1 MAAFHESPPAMSE
14 RHQSLHD
21 AAPDV
26 VSRTS
31 PILRNVG
38 LFLALV
44 STSAATVIGWLA
56 LGVETTSTSCG
67 ASGCADLAASPFA
80 TLLGVP
86 VLAFAAGLHAV
97 LWLLLFVRLFIR
109 RPAALH
115 AAAFGLAA
123 VLLLGTAIY
132 LVLGLV
138 SGAPCALCLT
148 LHALAITASVGVYV
162 SGIGMPVVPTESP
175 TQRLTIFLAL
185 GASVLVIALAFLGN
199 HRASATTAA
208 TIDHTRWLSTVC
220 EPTTCPPSATIPDG
234 ERPEAAVVLSDPP
247 DQPTLTLWVD
257 LECPACRREILG
269 MKDQLSDLVTTRRAG
284 LSLVLAVDSQACD
297 PARRGGD
304 LAQCEAPAALICAAR
319 YGAGPSGLSYLLW
332 ELSAAPGYF
341 SLEDR
346 RRWLIQHVDRDAAQ
360 CLDDELRLGRHGELA
375 RHASAARNL
384 ATFAASSPGC
394 DANSDSAWWC
404 FQSTPSMVIVLPS
417 GARSPA
423 PLSVAR
429 ELALG
434 RLTGPVRSQ
443 LLDHCLGAP

>member
-1 MAAFHESPPAMSE
+1 MAAFHDSPPAMPE
-14 RHQSLHD
+14 RH
-21 AAPDV
+21 DV
-26 VSRTS
+26 LQDVYPSVLSRTK
-31 PILRNVG
+31 PLFRKVG
-38 LFLALV
+38 LALALA

-80 TLLGVP
+80 TLFGLP
-86 VLAFAAGLHAV
+86 VLAFATALHAV
-97 LWLLLFVRLFIR
+97 LWLLLFVRLVAP

-115 AAAFGLAA
+115 AAAFALAA
-123 VLLLGTAIY
+123 ILLLGTAIY

-162 SGIGMPVVPTESP
+162 SGIGLPVVPSDSP
-175 TQRLTIFLAL
+175 SQRLTLFIAL
-185 GASVLVIALAFLGN
+185 GASGLVIALALLGD
-199 HRASATTAA
+199 HRAAASTSATT
-208 TIDHTRWLSTVC
+208 DYTRWLSTVC
-220 EPTTCPPSATIPDG
+220 EPTTCPPSATIPNG

-257 LECPACRREILG
+257 LECPACRREVLG

-284 LSLVLAVDSQACD
+284 LSVVLAVNSQACD
-297 PARRGGD
+297 PARRAGD
-304 LAQCEAPAALICAAR
+304 LTQCEAPAALICATR
-319 YGAGPSGLSYLLW
+319 FGAGPSGLSYLLW
-332 ELSAAPGYF
+332 ELSAAPGFF

-346 RRWLIQHVDRDAAQ
+346 RRWLVQHVDRDAAQ

-384 ATFAASSPGC
+384 AAFAASSPGC
-394 DANSDSAWWC
+394 EPGADPAWWC
-404 FQSTPSMVIVLPS
+404 FQSTPSMAIVLPS
-417 GARSPA
+417 GARPPA

-434 RLTGPVRSQ
+434 RLNGPVRSQ

>member
-14 RHQSLHD
+14 RHDVLHHAD
-21 AAPDV
+21 PDI
-26 VSRTS
+26 VSRTK
-31 PILRNVG
+31 PLLRRIG
-38 LFLALV
+38 LTLALV

-80 TLLGVP
+80 TLFGIP
-86 VLAFAAGLHAV
+86 VLAFATGLHAV
-97 LWLLLFVRLFIR
+97 LWLLLVVRLVTR

-115 AAAFGLAA
+115 GAAFALAA
-123 VLLLGTAIY
+123 ILLLGTAIY

-148 LHALAITASVGVYV
+148 LHALAITASVGVYM
-162 SGIGMPVVPTESP
+162 SGVGLPVLPSDGP
-175 TQRLTIFLAL
+175 SQRLTFIIAL
-185 GASVLVIALAFLGN
+185 GASAFVIGLAFIGG
-199 HRASATTAA
+199 HRAAATTSAA
-208 TIDHTRWLSTVC
+208 VDHTRWLSTVC
-220 EPTTCPPSATIPDG
+220 EPATCPPSATFPQN
-234 ERPEAAVVLSDPP
+234 ERPEAAVILSDPP

-257 LECPACRREILG
+257 LECPACRREILA

-304 LAQCEAPAALICAAR
+304 LTQCEAPAALVCAAR
-319 YGAGPSGLSYLLW
+319 FGAGPSGLSYLLW
-332 ELSAAPGYF
+332 ELSAAPGFF

-346 RRWLIQHVDRDAAQ
+346 RRWLVQHVDRDAAQ
-360 CLDDELRLGRHGELA
+360 CLDDARDLA
-375 RHASAARNL
+375 A
-384 ATFAASSPGC
+384 FAASSPGC
-394 DANSDSAWWC
+394 DSSTDPAWWC
-404 FQSTPSMVIVLPS
+404 FQSTPSMAIVLPS
-417 GARSPA
+417 GARPPA

-434 RLTGPVRSQ
+434 QLTGPIRGQ
-443 LLDHCLGAP
+443 LLDRCLGEP